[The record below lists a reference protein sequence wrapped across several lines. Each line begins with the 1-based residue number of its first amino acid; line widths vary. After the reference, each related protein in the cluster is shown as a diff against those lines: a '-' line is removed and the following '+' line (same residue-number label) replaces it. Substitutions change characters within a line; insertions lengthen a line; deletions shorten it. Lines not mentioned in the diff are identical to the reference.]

1 MITKRVNM
9 NRIKILD
16 CKQVRSDLPIFEG
29 RCSDNGDVIQ
39 VIESGFTIES
49 IRISH
54 NMGLKKGLAIGA
66 VAALV
71 GLATAWT
78 MGKMIS
84 PNQKDKE
91 D

>member
-1 MITKRVNM
+1 MITKHVNM

-49 IRISH
+49 IRVSY
-54 NMGLKKGLAIGA
+54 NMGLKRGILIGA
-66 VAALV
+66 AATLV

-78 MGKMIS
+78 LNKMIS
-84 PNQKDKE
+84 SEDKE

>member
-1 MITKRVNM
+1 M

-39 VIESGFTIES
+39 VIESGLVIES

-54 NMGLKKGLAIGA
+54 NMGLKK
-66 VAALV
+66 